1 MEQGLPTPQKHAV
14 RQVPR
19 RLEPGGL
26 TCSSRGWL
34 VHPMERGLPTPQ
46 KHAVRQVLRH
56 TQNVSPDSAV
66 SGVRTCISEQKQT
79 LCFSRRALPFHYA
92 QYEIHESIPH
102 IVYISIPQSRHAP
115 VTLNSTLFVNCQPLS
130 RQLYSHAHSLSPTQN
145 TPLSFSRYVWVSH
158 GTIVYAGTGLILSQ
172 MDVFP
177 HFEPPSNRVMSPA

>member
-1 MEQGLPTPQKHAV
+1 MLKSRPVDPMEQGLPTPQKHAV

-79 LCFSRRALPFHYA
+79 LCFSRRALPFLLCPIY
-92 QYEIHESIPH
+92 IHESIPH
-102 IVYISIPQSRHAP
+102 IMYISVPQSRHAP
-115 VTLNSTLFVNCQPLS
+115 ATLNSTLFVNCQPLS
-130 RQLYSHAHSLSPTQN
+130 SQLYSHAHSLSP
-145 TPLSFSRYVWVSH
+145 
-158 GTIVYAGTGLILSQ
+158 
-172 MDVFP
+172 P
-177 HFEPPSNRVMSPA
+177 HTTLPHPSPGMCGFHTEQLCMLELA